1 MYGYRMYE
9 NGAVNRY
16 GNFDVEDPALYQ
28 TDVLRE
34 KAVASIEGTAPGTP
48 LFLSLMFVAP
58 HGESVDPGSTTEPFI
73 RAAPRDVGRY
83 RHLRLP
89 RSAHGERDVRDK
101 PPYVRK
107 LHRASSATAA
117 RIRADFRSR
126 RESLIA
132 VDEAVEAVVER
143 AGAHRAARL
152 DLHPLHL
159 GQRLLP
165 GRAQHLQG
173 QVPRLRPVLARAA
186 ADPRPRHPGRHGVGR
201 ARHQRRPRADDP
213 RGRGRHRRP
222 ADGRALDAPVR
233 PRRAPA
239 HAPAGPARGARG
251 GRHRPRRRR
260 AQRHASASTTRSAPR
275 ATSTSSGS
283 TARAS
288 STTGR
293 ATRARCAR
301 ATATAATA
309 ASAAPCTA
317 SSCACATAPAT
328 SAASRSGRSAAE
340 TATHGPEICWRLRR
354 CRDSFS
360 GPSS

>member
-34 KAVASIEGTAPGTP
+34 KAVRLDRGHRAGHSRSSSRSMSSP
-48 LFLSLMFVAP
+48 P
-58 HGESVDPGSTTEPFI
+58 HGESVDPARRPSRSSAP
-73 RAAPRDVGRY
+73 APRDVGRY

-89 RSAHGERDVRDK
+89 RRRTA
-101 PPYVRK
+101 
-107 LHRASSATAA
+107 SATCATSRPTFASCTARAARRDA

-132 VDEAVEAVVER
+132 VDEAVEAGWR
-143 AGAHRAARL
+143 ARAHGRRARL

-173 QVPRLRPVLARAA
+173 QVPRLRPVLALPLLIRGPGIPAAPCRASSS
-186 ADPRPRHPGRHGVGR
+186 PTPTSRR
-201 ARHQRRPRADDP
+201 AP
-213 RGRGRHRRP
+213 RGRRRHRRP
-222 ADGRALDAPVR
+222 AAGRALDAPVR

-239 HAPAGPARGARG
+239 HAPAGPARGLEAGDIDRDG
-251 GRHRPRRRR
+251 GR
-260 AQRHASASTTRSAPR
+260 ASGTSSASYHAPPHRR

-283 TARAS
+283 TA
-288 STTGR
+288 
-293 ATRARCAR
+293 AR
-301 ATATAATA
+301 A
-309 ASAAPCTA
+309 
-317 SSCACATAPAT
+317 
-328 SAASRSGRSAAE
+328 
-340 TATHGPEICWRLRR
+340 LR
-354 CRDSFS
+354 
-360 GPSS
+360 